1 MSNIDIDEDVKVL
14 KEFVELDRRIRQN
27 KTESDYEKFCER
39 RCVAIEH
46 ILAEREKDKNK
57 IKELEE
63 ENISKKELNQDNT
76 DLTTVYLKGYADAEE
91 KYKQKVKDRI
101 EKYKK
106 IQEEMTMKNHNTNNI
121 NDCYKYGD
129 EAQKA
134 MYKREACEEL
144 LKEK

>member
-1 MSNIDIDEDVKVL
+1 MLNGLV
-14 KEFVELDRRIRQN
+14 
-27 KTESDYEKFCER
+27 Y
-39 RCVAIEH
+39 
-46 ILAEREKDKNK
+46 
-57 IKELEE
+57 IKSVINNDTKPNYFEYP
-63 ENISKKELNQDNT
+63 KQDNM

-106 IQEEMTMKNHNTNNI
+106 IQEEMTMKNHNTDNI